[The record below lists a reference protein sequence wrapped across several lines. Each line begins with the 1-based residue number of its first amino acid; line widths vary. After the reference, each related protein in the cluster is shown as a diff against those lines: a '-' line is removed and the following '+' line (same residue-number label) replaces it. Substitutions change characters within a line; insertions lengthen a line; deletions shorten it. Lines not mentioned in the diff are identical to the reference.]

1 MALVVGGTSLMVL
14 AVPAISSV
22 IAGALVRGQG
32 WSTLT
37 LYALPAVAGVMALT
51 ASLMW
56 QRRAAAG

>member
-1 MALVVGGTSLMVL
+1 MVQGGNDFMVF
-14 AVPAISSV
+14 AVQAVSSV
-22 IAGALVRGQG
+22 SAGALVLGQG
-32 WSTLT
+32 WSTLN